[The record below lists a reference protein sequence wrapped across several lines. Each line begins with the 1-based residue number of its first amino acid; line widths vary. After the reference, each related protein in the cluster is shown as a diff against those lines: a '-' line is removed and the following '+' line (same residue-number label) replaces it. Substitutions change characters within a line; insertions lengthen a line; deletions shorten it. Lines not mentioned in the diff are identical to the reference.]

1 MARKTARQVAMQLI
15 YQYELGGDGVGS
27 TIEESMEKPDLNAE
41 DMAYIQAILDGSEQ
55 KKEELDEQIA
65 KYAVGWSLERIA
77 KVDLSILRLA
87 LFEVLYRKDIPES
100 VSINEAIDLA
110 HMYSTPEAASF
121 INGILGS
128 VSRAPK
134 QDEV

>member
-15 YQYELGGDGVGS
+15 YQYELGGEGVSS
-27 TIEESMEKPDLNAE
+27 TIEESMDKPDLNQE
-41 DMAYIQAILDGSEQ
+41 DMAYIQAMIDGTAQ
-55 KKEELDEQIA
+55 KADLLDEKIA
-65 KYAVGWSLERIA
+65 KYAVGWTLERIA

-87 LFEVLYRKDIPES
+87 LFEMLFRDDIPEG
-100 VSINEAIDLA
+100 VSINEAIELA
-110 HMYSTPEAASF
+110 HTFSTPEAASF

-134 QDEV
+134 EEV

>member
-15 YQYELGGDGVGS
+15 YQYELGGEGVSS
-27 TIEESMEKPDLNAE
+27 TIEESMDKPDLNAD
-41 DMAYIQAILDGSEQ
+41 DMAYIQAILDGTGEKQ
-55 KKEELDEQIA
+55 QELDELIGR
-65 KYAVGWSLERIA
+65 YAVGWSLERIA

-87 LFEVLYRKDIPES
+87 LYEMLFCESIPQG
-100 VSINEAIDLA
+100 VSINEAIELA
-110 HMYSTPEAASF
+110 HTFSTPEASSF

-134 QDEV
+134 EE

>member
-15 YQYELGGDGVGS
+15 YQYELGGDGIS
-27 TIEESMEKPDLNAE
+27 CTIEESMDKPELDAE
-41 DMAYIQAILDGSEQ
+41 DMLYIENMLEGTNDKQ
-55 KKEELDEQIA
+55 EELDDIVT
-65 KYAVGWSLERIA
+65 KYAVGWKIERIA

-87 LFEVLYRKDIPES
+87 IYEMLYREDIPES
-100 VSINEAIDLA
+100 VSINEAVELA
-110 HMYSTPEAASF
+110 HTYSTPEAASF

-134 QDEV
+134 GE

>member
-15 YQYELGGDGVGS
+15 YQYELGGDGVSS
-27 TIEESMEKPDLNAE
+27 TIEESMETPDLNAE
-41 DMAYIQAILDGSEQ
+41 DMLYIQAMLYGTNEHQDDLDD
-55 KKEELDEQIA
+55 LIA
-65 KYAVGWSLERIA
+65 KYAVGWKTERIA

-87 LFEVLYRKDIPES
+87 IYEMLYREDIPES
-100 VSINEAIDLA
+100 VSINEAIELA
-110 HMYSTPEAASF
+110 HTYSTPEAASF

-134 QDEV
+134 GE

>member
-15 YQYELGGDGVGS
+15 YQYELGGEGVSS
-27 TIEESMEKPDLNAE
+27 TIEESMDKPDLNAD
-41 DMAYIQAILDGSEQ
+41 DMAYIQAMLDGTGEKQ
-55 KKEELDEQIA
+55 QELDELIGR
-65 KYAVGWSLERIA
+65 YAVGWSLERIA

-87 LFEVLYRKDIPES
+87 LYEMLFCESIPQG
-100 VSINEAIDLA
+100 VSINEAIELA
-110 HMYSTPEAASF
+110 HTFSTPEAASF

-134 QDEV
+134 EE

>member
-15 YQYELGGDGVGS
+15 YQYELGGDGISS
-27 TIEESMEKPDLNAE
+27 TIEESMDKPQLDAD
-41 DMAYIQAILDGSEQ
+41 DMLYIESVLEGTNDKQ
-55 KKEELDEQIA
+55 EELDDLVA
-65 KYAVGWSLERIA
+65 KYAVGWKPERIA

-87 LFEVLYRKDIPES
+87 IYEMLYREDIPES
-100 VSINEAIDLA
+100 VSVNEAVELA
-110 HMYSTPEAASF
+110 HTYSTPEAASF

-134 QDEV
+134 GE

>member
-15 YQYELGGDGVGS
+15 YQYELGGEGVSS
-27 TIEESMEKPDLNAE
+27 TIEESMDKPDLNAD
-41 DMAYIQAILDGSEQ
+41 DMAYIQAMLDGTGEKQQ
-55 KKEELDEQIA
+55 KLDELIGR
-65 KYAVGWSLERIA
+65 YAVGWSLERIA

-87 LFEVLYRKDIPES
+87 LYEMLFCDS
-100 VSINEAIDLA
+100 VPQGVAINDAIELA
-110 HMYSTPEAASF
+110 HTFSTPEAASF

-134 QDEV
+134 EE

>member
-15 YQYELGGDGVGS
+15 YQYELGGDGVSS
-27 TIEESMEKPDLNAE
+27 TIEESMDKPDLNAE
-41 DMAYIQAILDGSEQ
+41 DMAYIQAMVDGTSQ
-55 KKEELDEQIA
+55 KSEELDALIA

-87 LFEVLYRKDIPES
+87 LYEMLFRQDIPEG
-100 VSINEAIDLA
+100 VSINEAIELA
-110 HMYSTPEAASF
+110 HTFSTPEAASF

-134 QDEV
+134 EE

>member
-15 YQYELGGDGVGS
+15 YQYELGGEGVSS
-27 TIEESMEKPDLNAE
+27 TIEESMDKPDLNAD
-41 DMAYIQAILDGSEQ
+41 DMAYIQAMLDGTGEKQ
-55 KKEELDEQIA
+55 QELDELIGR
-65 KYAVGWSLERIA
+65 YAVGWSLERIA

-87 LFEVLYRKDIPES
+87 LYEMLFCESIPQG
-100 VSINEAIDLA
+100 VSINEAIELA
-110 HMYSTPEAASF
+110 QTFSTPEAASF

-134 QDEV
+134 EE

>member
-15 YQYELGGDGVGS
+15 YQYELGGDGVSS
-27 TIEESMEKPDLNAE
+27 TIEESMDKPDLNQE
-41 DMAYIQAILDGSEQ
+41 DMAYIQAIVDGAVQ
-55 KKEELDEQIA
+55 KADALDEKIA
-65 KYAVGWSLERIA
+65 GFAVGWTLERIA

-87 LFEVLYRKDIPES
+87 LYEMLYRDDIPEG
-100 VSINEAIDLA
+100 VSINEAIELA
-110 HMYSTPEAASF
+110 HTFSTPEAASF

-134 QDEV
+134 GEV

>member
-15 YQYELGGDGVGS
+15 YQYELGGEGVSS
-27 TIEESMEKPDLNAE
+27 TIEESMDKPELTAD
-41 DMAYIQAILDGSEQ
+41 DMAYIQAMLDGTGEKQ
-55 KKEELDEQIA
+55 QQLIA
-65 KYAVGWSLERIA
+65 HYAVGWSLERIA

-87 LFEVLYRKDIPES
+87 LYEMLFCDSIPQG
-100 VSINEAIDLA
+100 VSINEAIELA
-110 HMYSTPEAASF
+110 HTFSTPEAASF

-134 QDEV
+134 EE

>member
-15 YQYELGGDGVGS
+15 YQYELGGEGVSS
-27 TIEESMEKPDLNAE
+27 TIEDSMDKPDLDAD
-41 DMAYIQAILDGSEQ
+41 DMAYIQAMLDGTGEKQ
-55 KKEELDEQIA
+55 QELDELIGR
-65 KYAVGWSLERIA
+65 YAVGWSLERIA

-87 LFEVLYRKDIPES
+87 LYEMLFCESIPQG
-100 VSINEAIDLA
+100 VSINEAIELA
-110 HMYSTPEAASF
+110 HTFSTPEAASF

-134 QDEV
+134 EE

>member
-15 YQYELGGDGVGS
+15 YQYELGGDGVSS

-41 DMAYIQAILDGSEQ
+41 DMVYIQAMLDGTMDKQ
-55 KKEELDEQIA
+55 DELDDLVS
-65 KYAVGWSLERIA
+65 KYAVGWKTERIA

-87 LFEVLYRKDIPES
+87 IYEMLYREDITES
-100 VSINEAIDLA
+100 VSINEAIELA
-110 HMYSTPEAASF
+110 HTYSTPEAASF

-134 QDEV
+134 GE

>member
-15 YQYELGGDGVGS
+15 YQYELGGEGVSS
-27 TIEESMEKPDLNAE
+27 TIEESMDKPELNAD
-41 DMAYIQAILDGSEQ
+41 DMAYIQAVLDGVAQ
-55 KKEELDEQIA
+55 RQQELDELIRR
-65 KYAVGWSLERIA
+65 YAVGWSLERIA

-87 LFEVLYRKDIPES
+87 LFEMCCCESIPQG
-100 VSINEAIDLA
+100 VSINEAIELA
-110 HMYSTPEAASF
+110 HTFSTPEAASF

-134 QDEV
+134 EE

>member
-15 YQYELGGDGVGS
+15 YQYELGGDGVSS

-41 DMAYIQAILDGSEQ
+41 DMLYIQAMLDGTNEHQ
-55 KKEELDEQIA
+55 DDLDDLIA
-65 KYAVGWSLERIA
+65 KYAVGWKTERIA

-87 LFEVLYRKDIPES
+87 IYEMLYREDIPES
-100 VSINEAIDLA
+100 VSINEAIELA
-110 HMYSTPEAASF
+110 HTYSTPEAASF
-121 INGILGS
+121 INGILGL

-134 QDEV
+134 GE

>member
-15 YQYELGGDGVGS
+15 YQYELGGDGISS
-27 TIEESMEKPDLNAE
+27 TIEESMDKPQLDAD
-41 DMAYIQAILDGSEQ
+41 DMLYIESVLEGTNDKQ
-55 KKEELDEQIA
+55 EELDDLVA
-65 KYAVGWSLERIA
+65 KYAVGWKPGRIA

-87 LFEVLYRKDIPES
+87 IYEMLYREDIPES
-100 VSINEAIDLA
+100 VSVNEAVELA
-110 HMYSTPEAASF
+110 HTYSTPEAASF

-134 QDEV
+134 GE

>member
-15 YQYELGGDGVGS
+15 YKYELGGEGVSS
-27 TIEESMEKPDLNAE
+27 TIEESMDKPDLNAD
-41 DMAYIQAILDGSEQ
+41 DMAYIQAMLDGTGEKQ
-55 KKEELDEQIA
+55 QELDELIGR
-65 KYAVGWSLERIA
+65 YAVGWSLERIA

-87 LFEVLYRKDIPES
+87 LYEILFCESIPQG
-100 VSINEAIDLA
+100 VSINEAIELA
-110 HMYSTPEAASF
+110 HTFSTPEAASF

-134 QDEV
+134 EE

>member
-15 YQYELGGDGVGS
+15 YQYELGGEGVSS
-27 TIEESMEKPDLNAE
+27 TIEESMDKPDLNAD
-41 DMAYIQAILDGSEQ
+41 DMAYIQAMLDGTGEKQ
-55 KKEELDEQIA
+55 QELDELIGR
-65 KYAVGWSLERIA
+65 YAVGWTLERIA

-87 LFEVLYRKDIPES
+87 LYEMLFCESIPQG
-100 VSINEAIDLA
+100 VSINEAIELA
-110 HMYSTPEAASF
+110 HTFSTPEAASF

-134 QDEV
+134 EE

>member
-15 YQYELGGDGVGS
+15 YQYELGGEGVSS
-27 TIEESMEKPDLNAE
+27 TIEESMDKPDLNAD
-41 DMAYIQAILDGSEQ
+41 DMAYIQAMLDGTGEKQ
-55 KKEELDEQIA
+55 QELDELIGR
-65 KYAVGWSLERIA
+65 YAVGWSLERIA

-87 LFEVLYRKDIPES
+87 LYEMLFCESIPQG
-100 VSINEAIDLA
+100 VSINEAIELA
-110 HMYSTPEAASF
+110 HTFSTPEAASF

-134 QDEV
+134 ED

>member
-15 YQYELGGDGVGS
+15 YQYELGGDGVSS

-41 DMAYIQAILDGSEQ
+41 DMLYIQAMLDGTNEHQ
-55 KKEELDEQIA
+55 DDLDDLIA
-65 KYAVGWSLERIA
+65 KYAVGWKTERIA

-87 LFEVLYRKDIPES
+87 IYEMLYREDIPES
-100 VSINEAIDLA
+100 VSINEAIELA
-110 HMYSTPEAASF
+110 HTYSTPEAASF

-134 QDEV
+134 GE

>member
-15 YQYELGGDGVGS
+15 YQYELGGDGVSS

-41 DMAYIQAILDGSEQ
+41 DMLYIQAMLDGTNDHQ
-55 KKEELDEQIA
+55 DDLDDLIA
-65 KYAVGWSLERIA
+65 KYAVGWKTERIA

-87 LFEVLYRKDIPES
+87 IYEMLYREDIPES
-100 VSINEAIDLA
+100 VSINEAIELA
-110 HMYSTPEAASF
+110 HTYSTPEAASF

-134 QDEV
+134 GE

>member
-15 YQYELGGDGVGS
+15 YQYELGGDGVSS
-27 TIEESMEKPDLNAE
+27 TIEESMDKPDLNAE
-41 DMAYIQAILDGSEQ
+41 DMVYIQEMLDGTMDKQ
-55 KKEELDEQIA
+55 DELDDLVA
-65 KYAVGWSLERIA
+65 RYAVGWKPERIA

-87 LFEVLYRKDIPES
+87 IFEMLFREDIPES
-100 VSINEAIDLA
+100 VSINEAIELA
-110 HMYSTPEAASF
+110 HTYSTPEAASF

-134 QDEV
+134 GE

>member
-15 YQYELGGDGVGS
+15 YQYELGGEGVSS
-27 TIEESMEKPDLNAE
+27 TIEESMDKPDLNAD
-41 DMAYIQAILDGSEQ
+41 DMAYIQAMLDGTGEKQ
-55 KKEELDEQIA
+55 QELDELIGR
-65 KYAVGWSLERIA
+65 YAVGWSLERIA

-87 LFEVLYRKDIPES
+87 LYEMLYCESIPQG
-100 VSINEAIDLA
+100 VSINEAIELA
-110 HMYSTPEAASF
+110 HTFSTPEAASF

-134 QDEV
+134 EE

>member
-15 YQYELGGDGVGS
+15 YQYELGGEGVSS
-27 TIEESMEKPDLNAE
+27 TIEESMDKPDLNAD
-41 DMAYIQAILDGSEQ
+41 DMAYIQAMLDGTGEKQ
-55 KKEELDEQIA
+55 QELDELIGR
-65 KYAVGWSLERIA
+65 YAVGWSLERIA

-87 LFEVLYRKDIPES
+87 LYEMLFCDSIPQG
-100 VSINEAIDLA
+100 VSINEAIELA
-110 HMYSTPEAASF
+110 HTFSTPEAASF

-134 QDEV
+134 EE

>member
-15 YQYELGGDGVGS
+15 YQYELGGEVVSS
-27 TIEESMEKPDLNAE
+27 TIEESMDKPDLNAD
-41 DMAYIQAILDGSEQ
+41 DMAYIQAMLDGTGEKQ
-55 KKEELDEQIA
+55 QELDELIGR
-65 KYAVGWSLERIA
+65 YAVGWSLERIA

-87 LFEVLYRKDIPES
+87 LYEMLYCESIPQG
-100 VSINEAIDLA
+100 VSINEAIELA
-110 HMYSTPEAASF
+110 HTFSTPEAASF

-134 QDEV
+134 EE